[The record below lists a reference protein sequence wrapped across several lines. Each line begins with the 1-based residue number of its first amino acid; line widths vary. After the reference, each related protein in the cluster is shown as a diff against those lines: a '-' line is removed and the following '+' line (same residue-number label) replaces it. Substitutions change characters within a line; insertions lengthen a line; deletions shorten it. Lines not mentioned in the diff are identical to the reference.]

1 MAYNYQR
8 PFKKMSL
15 GFWNRLEARPTR
27 ENYAQAL
34 SAETYDPLWLLTRQW
49 QFGEFKGEDT
59 GTAVF
64 THVETEHSKIS
75 RFAPESTGFGNTEVY
90 NDRVPVEAKVEAE
103 NIPFDLKT
111 HLQISMYWRKLL
123 KTVFD
128 PNIFQPLYD
137 AFRNT
142 YRLNVAAGGNPVEEA
157 NQAVFPK
164 AQTLQQTGRWLLN
177 GAQLYQDLKA
187 TLSAN
192 NSVVALLSA
201 SPITLQGTQ
210 ISNLDDLAQAFLQWF
225 EGLFIQ
231 PEAVTSWKPENLE
244 YQFAHAIPD
253 SDSSAAKTAVVAQE
267 YSQGRLDWYNYTI
280 AHAAGNNLVDP
291 ASLPNE
297 QVEVSTQKRTM
308 LPSPVRYRGM
318 PVPRFWEFEDGVVDF
333 GKFYEN
339 TTDLPQALLAQFGLI
354 YSNDWQMIPFKV
366 PIGSLSKVKKIVVTD
381 VFGQKTVVN
390 AANQKLD
397 PTWQS
402 WSMFNLN
409 QSNAPLGSYPDSR
422 LFMPP
427 TVHKTLESE
436 PIEEVLFTRDEM
448 NNLVWGIERVI
459 ASPLGERIQWNE
471 RVRKR
476 KSQLQALVNFNNAS
490 PAAPLATSDFIY
502 DYITNEIPENWIPFI
517 NVQRTGQ
524 PHRRYLQRGK
534 MERYWPNVPNSAR
547 FIQPM
552 SVLLQENTSN
562 AGTGV
567 YFLKEEEVPRAGVLV
582 TRSFQRTRW
591 FGGKVINWLGRQKR
605 AGLGESNSNLAFDTL
620 QHAEKTAFE

>member
-1 MAYNYQR
+1 MAYTHNR
-8 PFKKMSL
+8 PFKKLSL

-34 SAETYDPLWLLTRQW
+34 TAETYDPLWLLTRQW

-64 THVETEHSKIS
+64 THVETEHSKMS
-75 RFAPESTGFGNTEVY
+75 RFAPENTGFGNTEVY
-90 NDRVPVEAKVEAE
+90 NDRIPVEARVEAE
-103 NIPFDLKT
+103 QVPFDLKT

-123 KTVFD
+123 KAYF
-128 PNIFQPLYD
+128 PYSSFQALYD
-137 AFRNT
+137 AFKNA
-142 YRLNVAAGGNPVEEA
+142 YRLNVTTGGNPVEEA
-157 NQAVFPK
+157 NQGVFPK
-164 AQTLQQTGRWLLN
+164 AQVLQQTGRWLLN
-177 GAQLYQDLKA
+177 GAQLYQDFKA
-187 TLSAN
+187 TVGVGNSIMNLLPQTLALSTTQVN
-192 NSVVALLSA
+192 DLGNLAL
-201 SPITLQGTQ
+201 G
-210 ISNLDDLAQAFLQWF
+210 FLHWF

-231 PEAVTSWKPENLE
+231 PTTNTSWKPENME
-244 YQFAHAIPD
+244 YQFAHAVPS
-253 SDSSAAKTAVVAQE
+253 SDPQAPKTAIVAQE
-267 YSQGRLDWYNYTI
+267 YYHGKLDWYNYTI
-280 AHAAGNNLVDP
+280 AHGAHHNLVGA

-297 QVEVSTQKRTM
+297 QVEVTTQNRTM
-308 LPSPVRYRGM
+308 LPGPVRYRGM

-354 YSNDWQMIPFKV
+354 YSNDWQIVPYKV
-366 PIGSLSKVKKIVVTD
+366 PVGSLSTVKKIVVTD

-409 QSNAPLGSYPDSR
+409 QSNAPLGSYPDNR

-427 TVHKTLESE
+427 TVHKSLESE

-459 ASPLGERIQWNE
+459 ASPLGERTQWNE
-471 RVRKR
+471 LVRKR
-476 KSQLQALVNFNNAS
+476 KAQLQTLVNFNNAS
-490 PAAPLATSDFIY
+490 PATPLVATDFVY

-517 NVQRTGQ
+517 RVQRTGQ
-524 PHRRYLQRGK
+524 PDRRYLQRGK
-534 MERYWPNVPNSAR
+534 MERYWPNVPGTAR

-567 YFLKEEEVPRAGVLV
+567 YFLKEEEVPRAGILV
-582 TRSFQRTRW
+582 TCSFQRTRW

-605 AGLGESNSNLAFDTL
+605 AGVGESNSNLAFDTL
-620 QHAEKTAFE
+620 QHSEKTSLQE